1 MNKLYNIGD
10 LVGYHFKADRIL
22 RHIAITSQK
31 LGVVV
36 EVKERP
42 DMGQPIYRVQWVNGS
57 ENWYEPQHLTSV
69 DKAEPQGRDIITP
82 FNNNKEKGEL

>member
-1 MNKLYNIGD
+1 M
-10 LVGYHFKADRIL
+10 
-22 RHIAITSQK
+22 SQP
-31 LGVVV
+31 L
-36 EVKERP
+36 
-42 DMGQPIYRVQWVNGS
+42 YRVQWVNGT